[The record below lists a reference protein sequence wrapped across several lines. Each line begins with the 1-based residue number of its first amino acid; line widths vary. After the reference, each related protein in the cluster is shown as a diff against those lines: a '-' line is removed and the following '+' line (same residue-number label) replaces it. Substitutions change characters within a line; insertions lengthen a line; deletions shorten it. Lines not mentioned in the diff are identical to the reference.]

1 MTSDCASNEIL
12 ATQAGAGQR
21 DPNLEEGG
29 VGEQNDGILT
39 PNLKMV
45 GRDKAHSF
53 RRLMTRPVKVDG
65 YLSDIIEDFISS
77 KSSMAQKIQASYD
90 LKDIFRQEIAA
101 DLEHNTADSPVTARI
116 QNLRAAKHRFES
128 LASPLGRM
136 LLYLPSFI
144 KACQR
149 VSETRK
155 GQAVARSARLFLDQ
169 LSAERLLQAAL
180 LSDGLDEA
188 LLLVRQVDCQDV
200 DVADVPGQVQSF
212 VDRLHCLFGPD
223 RAALTAPT
231 YTKHVVELLQQGKV
245 AFVVDDG
252 DVRRLA
258 MPSSPSTLDRVFK
271 RMQLW
276 MNLVM
281 QVLKSEWPDYTLFA
295 AMGVFNLVDGS
306 CRSAAARRFKVDVDV
321 SCQRLAKVFE
331 VSASGFEAELD
342 RLRPLAS
349 RRLGFCI

>member
-223 RAALTAPT
+223 RAALTAP
-231 YTKHVVELLQQGKV
+231 HLHQ
-245 AFVVDDG
+245 AC
-252 DVRRLA
+252 
-258 MPSSPSTLDRVFK
+258 S
-271 RMQLW
+271 
-276 MNLVM
+276 
-281 QVLKSEWPDYTLFA
+281 
-295 AMGVFNLVDGS
+295 
-306 CRSAAARRFKVDVDV
+306 
-321 SCQRLAKVFE
+321 
-331 VSASGFEAELD
+331 
-342 RLRPLAS
+342 
-349 RRLGFCI
+349 

>member
-1 MTSDCASNEIL
+1 M
-12 ATQAGAGQR
+12 
-21 DPNLEEGG
+21 
-29 VGEQNDGILT
+29 
-39 PNLKMV
+39 
-45 GRDKAHSF
+45 
-53 RRLMTRPVKVDG
+53 
-65 YLSDIIEDFISS
+65 
-77 KSSMAQKIQASYD
+77 
-90 LKDIFRQEIAA
+90 
-101 DLEHNTADSPVTARI
+101 
-116 QNLRAAKHRFES
+116 
-128 LASPLGRM
+128 
-136 LLYLPSFI
+136 
-144 KACQR
+144 
-149 VSETRK
+149 
-155 GQAVARSARLFLDQ
+155 
-169 LSAERLLQAAL
+169 
-180 LSDGLDEA
+180 
-188 LLLVRQVDCQDV
+188 DCQDV